1 MLVLWHVIYRACSE
15 KVLLRRNSAWRKQ
28 IACVLLVICYTVA
41 CNCCRNVILGLKS
54 STKLCLFL
62 QITSAFDLII
72 RSKNINWALIEAY
85 CAALN
90 QVSCRCR
97 ANSALFLESNV
108 NSTVTHTVS
117 AVVMPYVGQFLFSV
131 NCLALWW
138 VIFILRRGTA
148 VLLFILQQRL
158 ELRCIKAWR
167 CHFPT
172 LSTVIPF
179 APNWN

>member
-28 IACVLLVICYTVA
+28 IACVLLVICTTVA
-41 CNCCRNVILGLKS
+41 CNCCRNVMLGLKS

-62 QITSAFDLII
+62 QITSAFD
-72 RSKNINWALIEAY
+72 WT
-85 CAALN
+85 LN
-90 QVSCRCR
+90 HVSCRCR